1 MPPAPHTATRATRSR
16 FSSPLHSGV
25 ADAAAGSGSSIG
37 RQVGSGSTP
46 TSSTT
51 AGSSNNG
58 VTNAQRAMMARWLEP
73 PVQSK
78 SSFEEAGFQRHG
90 VFEGMAPLG
99 TLPKAVN
106 VAKRISGLPEE
117 KLFHEGSPLGR
128 QTVKQQQKRKEQ
140 QGQQGRRAGQQGP
153 DDDDDGEAR
162 RELPT
167 VETDTQEQD
176 STGTQHQEHD
186 EDSKPQE
193 RQPISTLNSKK
204 IILKRPNA
212 GKHVP
217 TRIIVAPKRSTRSG
231 PQSATSDVADRED
244 AHQESGPNAPST
256 PITPTTPSTR
266 RSIIFRP
273 APGNSKRQA
282 RASARQQEKQR
293 RKSQEATDEAADDA
307 DQSDQETAGGP
318 DAVLTADVDAGD
330 QVHSNE
336 SAEVQSEKPALEKPK
351 SAKRPVGR
359 PKSRRSLAAEQRAL
373 KQKEAAEAE
382 AERIV
387 AAEAE
392 AQIEAEAP
400 PVLTPVTTAAPIRPE
415 NGQEADTEGDVR
427 DSDGDSVGDSFDS
440 QDEDNDGYGGKPSGF
455 DSSFLPLNTPY
466 GLQRP
471 RSDSNAT
478 EVNREVTD
486 KVVDLAVEEAVRHFR
501 YPTAWALRTL
511 YDEQA
516 GNQTFLTMVEDVFQ
530 QTADREAINT
540 FARMVHEK
548 KKEGKKDNKGCKH
561 FVPPGTDI
569 NIAAHKPIP
578 APYADLIT
586 MDLPQFTTDVSG
598 NIIDSTTDDTAH
610 ARKRVKLTDEDSEL
624 VVTPPAPATVSMHT
638 FAPPQPSV
646 ASDASHRET
655 EQPASA
661 SKKSSAKVKTPLQSP
676 RASKTPAALSA
687 SATPKTP
694 TKTPRGR
701 PGRPPGSKN
710 KTLAE
715 KAASAQKKQPVPKI
729 EEDATMT
736 TPPPFAQGIDAA
748 PSTPPT
754 IRRHLR
760 ADSVASSLSPALSI
774 SPPSKNARG
783 LYVDGETISDKD
795 NDVVMRDA
803 TGGAVTSIGWT
814 AETVKRTTTK
824 KDGVHESDMAKSRT
838 HEDDSKESSV
848 SQSKRGGGGADRRR
862 GGPGSG
868 RGGRRRG
875 AGRPPKNR
883 TLTGAGL
890 SAPKASTTTQPP
902 EPTPTPAPAPETALQ
917 PIATRNRS
925 SAKKSPTPLPALIS
939 PLSSSSQPQSQ
950 TQTHTTGSQHSHHQQ
965 PKRTSAAAA
974 AAAISASAKDE
985 MPAAVEDHISV
996 RPVSVAKRAQNGN
1009 GKSRNSTAAL
1019 PSPAMNSTDAAPNS
1033 LGKSESDEAGEE
1045 RLARLR
1051 REARGVTNSIGVA
1064 PESFTRGSATLLST
1078 GAASSSRPTSASRSR
1093 RGSVPDAASHQPL
1106 LETPQPQRQRQL
1118 RASTTATRT
1127 TRSARKRAFD
1137 EVDEDLSPR
1146 SGSFPSDD
1154 LPSTRLQT
1162 PVPAQQVAAV
1172 NGSNGN
1178 SRAGTPGPKS
1188 KKPRVGLRVKSS

>member
-1 MPPAPHTATRATRSR
+1 MPPAPHTTTRATRSR

-37 RQVGSGSTP
+37 RQAGSGSTP
-46 TSSTT
+46 ASSTT

-99 TLPKAVN
+99 TLPKAAN

-153 DDDDDGEAR
+153 DDNDDGESP

-176 STGTQHQEHD
+176 VTGTQHQEHG
-186 EDSKPQE
+186 EDAKPQE

-244 AHQESGPNAPST
+244 AQQESGPNMPST

-282 RASARQQEKQR
+282 RASTRQQEKQR

-318 DAVLTADVDAGD
+318 DAVITADVDAGD
-330 QVHSNE
+330 QVLANE
-336 SAEVQSEKPALEKPK
+336 SAELQSEKPVLETPKP
-351 SAKRPVGR
+351 AKRPVGR

-400 PVLTPVTTAAPIRPE
+400 PVLNPVATAAPTRPE

-427 DSDGDSVGDSFDS
+427 DSDGDSDGDSFDS
-440 QDEDNDGYGGKPSGF
+440 QDEDNDGYGGKPFGF
-455 DSSFLPLNTPY
+455 DSSFLPLKTPY

-530 QTADREAINT
+530 QTADREAVNT

-598 NIIDSTTDDTAH
+598 NIVDSTTDDTAH

-661 SKKSSAKVKTPLQSP
+661 SKKGSAKAKTPLQSP

-783 LYVDGETISDKD
+783 LDVDDETISDKD
-795 NDVVMRDA
+795 NDVAMRDA

-814 AETVKRTTTK
+814 AETVKPGHTK
-824 KDGVHESDMAKSRT
+824 TILRNHLFLNPSEVEGVRIAVV
-838 HEDDSKESSV
+838 EDQDQAE
-848 SQSKRGGGGADRRR
+848 
-862 GGPGSG
+862 
-868 RGGRRRG
+868 
-875 AGRPPKNR
+875 
-883 TLTGAGL
+883 
-890 SAPKASTTTQPP
+890 
-902 EPTPTPAPAPETALQ
+902 
-917 PIATRNRS
+917 
-925 SAKKSPTPLPALIS
+925 
-939 PLSSSSQPQSQ
+939 
-950 TQTHTTGSQHSHHQQ
+950 Q

-1064 PESFTRGSATLLST
+1064 PESFTRGSAALLST

-1162 PVPAQQVAAV
+1162 PVPTQQVAAV
-1172 NGSNGN
+1172 NESNGN

-1188 KKPRVGLRVKSS
+1188 KKPRVGLRVKSSCRLERLTR